1 MSQNRREFLK
11 IFLLMFQ
18 DGDVEITS
26 ETPDLIEARAMWDDD
41 DEWDYFRWP
50 MSDDALPDMECLV
63 IAKFLKS
70 KGLIDLDKIYL
81 SRRELFDRIL
91 TETKVAWSFERF
103 EKLYDDLLN
112 VDVPLIED
120 CKRVDSYWI
129 HE

>member
-1 MSQNRREFLK
+1 MSQSRREFLK

-18 DGDVEITS
+18 DGEVEITS
-26 ETPDLIEARAMWDDD
+26 ESPDLIEARVMWDDD
-41 DEWDYFRWP
+41 DEWEYFRWP
-50 MSDDALPDMECLV
+50 MSDEALPDMECLV
-63 IAKFLKS
+63 IARFLKTHN
-70 KGLIDLDKIYL
+70 LIDLDKIYL

-103 EKLYDDLLN
+103 DRFYDDLLN

-120 CKRVDSYWI
+120 GKRVDSLWI